1 MGYAIATQE
10 GLSIEY
16 DEDVCC
22 DVCQSVSTLVNSSTL
37 TIGMRTL
44 LIEIWN
50 LEYLFGQV
58 NFHMNVYWK
67 KK

>member
-22 DVCQSVSTLVNSSTL
+22 DVCQSVSTLANSSL
-37 TIGMRTL
+37 TICMRPL
-44 LIEIWN
+44 LKEIWN

-58 NFHMNVYWK
+58 NFHMTVYWK